1 MVFGWMTEVWSNVV
15 LTNTETLKG
24 YNDYLYRMTPH
35 LFGWIP
41 ISAAWLI
48 ICVFLERLRSHIR
61 QVHNREFPAG
71 VVTLIYG
78 TMLLFFSF
86 AFVQIVFQ
94 LQSFRKSYWATE
106 VVYCLLSLSSKLWLG
121 IYILTNVIMTNDTVE
136 DVLSVLNETASVFA

>member
-1 MVFGWMTEVWSNVV
+1 
-15 LTNTETLKG
+15 
-24 YNDYLYRMTPH
+24 
-35 LFGWIP
+35 
-41 ISAAWLI
+41 
-48 ICVFLERLRSHIR
+48 
-61 QVHNREFPAG
+61 
-71 VVTLIYG
+71 
-78 TMLLFFSF
+78 MLLFFSF